1 MACPINEEE
10 LKKLK
15 IFVDVCS
22 ANPVL
27 LNLPQLSFFKTFI
40 EKMGGK
46 VPQSDNSFRQPE

>member
-15 IFVDVCS
+15 TFVDVCS

-27 LNLPQLSFFKTFI
+27 LNLPQLNFFKTFI

-46 VPQSDNSFRQPE
+46 VPGETSFRQPG

>member
-40 EKMGGK
+40 EKMGGT
-46 VPQSDNSFRQPE
+46 VPNDSSFRHPG